1 MAYFRTLPNILYQSP
16 LPEKISTSEYIAV
29 KNIFRRIKLNANI
42 LGSTTIFNK
51 YVIEDF
57 QRPETIAEELYGS
70 STLDY
75 VVILTA
81 GINNIIEDW
90 PLADHQVYN
99 YALEKYGTTAKMNEV
114 HHYETYEL
122 RDENNKLLIEK
133 GTVVKSDF
141 KIDGPGLQNRASGA
155 EPITWKIISDSG
167 NLSITQEQVGMPD
180 ATTTKAS
187 IVNGEYVGDIRKH
200 IYGQSGILGD
210 KDDPNSVYYGGFM
223 SISNDLGYS
232 VTNLN
237 YEVGKNE
244 EKRKIDVL
252 KPAYLQEFIN
262 DFRDSVRYSKHARYL
277 SPELTITDNTE
288 INPQ

>member
-1 MAYFRTLPNILYQSP
+1 MPYFRTLPNILYQSP
-16 LPEKISTSEYIAV
+16 LPERISTSEYIAV

-42 LGSTTIFNK
+42 SDSITLFNK
-51 YVIEDF
+51 YIIEDF
-57 QRPETIAEELYGS
+57 QRPETVAEELYGS

-114 HHYETYEL
+114 HHYETHEL

-141 KIDGPGLQNRASGA
+141 KIDGPGLQHRASGA
-155 EPITWKIISDSG
+155 EPPSWTIISDSG
-167 NLSITQEQVGMPD
+167 NLSITQEEVGMPD
-180 ATTTKAS
+180 ATAGK
-187 IVNGEYVGDIRKH
+187 KH
-200 IYGQSGILGD
+200 VYGRSGVLGD
-210 KDDPNSVYYGGFM
+210 SLIGGSPM

-244 EKRKIDVL
+244 EKRQIDVL
-252 KPAYLQEFIN
+252 KPAYLHEFIN

>member
-1 MAYFRTLPNILYQSP
+1 MSYFRTLPNILYQSP

-29 KNIFRRIKLNANI
+29 KNIFRRIKLNSNI
-42 LGSTTIFNK
+42 SDSTTLFNK
-51 YVIEDF
+51 YIIEDF

-114 HHYETYEL
+114 HHYETHEL

-141 KIDGPGLQNRASGA
+141 KIDGPGLQYRESGA

-180 ATTTKAS
+180 ATATKDT
-187 IVNGEYVGDIRKH
+187 DIKKH
-200 IYGQSGILGD
+200 VYGRSGVLGD
-210 KDDPNSVYYGGFM
+210 SLEVGSPM

-232 VTNLN
+232 VSNLD
-237 YEVGKNE
+237 YEVIKNE

-252 KPAYLQEFIN
+252 KPGYLQEFIN
-262 DFRDSVRYSKHARYL
+262 DFRDSVRYSKHAKYL

>member
-1 MAYFRTLPNILYQSP
+1 MSYFRTLPNILYQSP

-29 KNIFRRIKLNANI
+29 KNIFRRIKLNSNI
-42 LGSTTIFNK
+42 SDSTTLFNK
-51 YVIEDF
+51 YIIEDF

-114 HHYETYEL
+114 HHYETHEL

-133 GTVVKSDF
+133 GTVVESDF
-141 KIDGPGLQNRASGA
+141 KIDGPGLQYRASGA
-155 EPITWKIISDSG
+155 EPITWRLIRDSG
-167 NLSITQEQVGMPD
+167 DLSITQEQIGMSG
-180 ATTTKAS
+180 ATATKDT
-187 IVNGEYVGDIRKH
+187 DIKKH
-200 IYGQSGILGD
+200 VYGRSGVLGD
-210 KDDPNSVYYGGFM
+210 SLEDGSDM

-232 VTNLN
+232 VTNLD
-237 YEVGKNE
+237 YEVIKNE

-252 KPAYLQEFIN
+252 KPGYLQEFIN

-288 INPQ
+288 INPE

>member
-42 LGSTTIFNK
+42 SDATTIFNK

-57 QRPETIAEELYGS
+57 QRPETVAEELYGS

-90 PLADHQVYN
+90 PLSDHQVYN

-114 HHYETYEL
+114 HHYETHEL

-141 KIDGPGLQNRASGA
+141 KIDGPGLQYRASGA
-155 EPITWKIISDSG
+155 EPPSWKIISDSG
-167 NLSITQEQVGMPD
+167 NLSVTQEEVGMSG
-180 ATTTKAS
+180 AIAGKKHVYGRS
-187 IVNGEYVGDIRKH
+187 GVLGD
-200 IYGQSGILGD
+200 SLILGS
-210 KDDPNSVYYGGFM
+210 PM

-232 VTNLN
+232 VTNLD
-237 YEVGKNE
+237 YEVIKNE
-244 EKRKIDVL
+244 EKRNIDVL

-262 DFRDSVRYSKHARYL
+262 DFRDSVRYSKHASYL
-277 SPELTITDNTE
+277 SPELIITDNTE
-288 INPQ
+288 INPE

>member
-1 MAYFRTLPNILYQSP
+1 MPYFRTLPNILYQSP
-16 LPEKISTSEYIAV
+16 LPEKVSTSEYIAV
-29 KNIFRRIKLNANI
+29 KNIFRRIKLNSNI
-42 LGSTTIFNK
+42 SDVTTIFNK

-57 QRPETIAEELYGS
+57 QRPETVAEILYGS

-99 YALEKYGTTAKMNEV
+99 YALEKYGTTAKMNEI
-114 HHYETYEL
+114 HHYETHEL

-141 KIDGPGLQNRASGA
+141 KIDGPGLQHRASGA
-155 EPITWKIISDSG
+155 EPITWRLIRDSG
-167 NLSITQEQVGMPD
+167 DLSITQEQVGMPD
-180 ATTTKAS
+180 ATTTKPS
-187 IVNGEYVGDIRKH
+187 DIKKH
-200 IYGQSGILGD
+200 VYGRSGVLGD
-210 KDDPNSVYYGGFM
+210 SLFKGSTM

-232 VTNLN
+232 VTNLD
-237 YEVGKNE
+237 YEVSKNE

-277 SPELTITDNTE
+277 SPELIITDNTE
-288 INPQ
+288 INPE

>member
-1 MAYFRTLPNILYQSP
+1 MSFFREFPNLIYPSFMSDRFSSLNTI
-16 LPEKISTSEYIAV
+16 EV

-42 LGSTTIFNK
+42 SGSTTIFNK
-51 YVIEDF
+51 YIIEDF

-114 HHYETYEL
+114 HHYETHEL

-141 KIDGPGLQNRASGA
+141 NFCMDC
-155 EPITWKIISDSG
+155 
-167 NLSITQEQVGMPD
+167 
-180 ATTTKAS
+180 
-187 IVNGEYVGDIRKH
+187 GDFIKKLLPFVRH
-200 IYGQSGILGD
+200 FDRFSWFNY
-210 KDDPNSVYYGGFM
+210 
-223 SISNDLGYS
+223 
-232 VTNLN
+232 LN
-237 YEVGKNE
+237 Y
-244 EKRKIDVL
+244 
-252 KPAYLQEFIN
+252 
-262 DFRDSVRYSKHARYL
+262 SK
-277 SPELTITDNTE
+277 
-288 INPQ
+288 

>member
-1 MAYFRTLPNILYQSP
+1 MPYFRTLPNILYQSP
-16 LPEKISTSEYIAV
+16 LPERISTSEYIAV

-42 LGSTTIFNK
+42 SDSITLFNK
-51 YVIEDF
+51 YIIEDF
-57 QRPETIAEELYGS
+57 QRPETVAEELYGS

-114 HHYETYEL
+114 HHYETHEL

-141 KIDGPGLQNRASGA
+141 KIDGPGLQYRESGA
-155 EPITWKIISDSG
+155 APITWTSIRESG
-167 NLSITQEQVGMPD
+167 NVTLTTNTLGGTAQLIQETIGYP
-180 ATTTKAS
+180 
-187 IVNGEYVGDIRKH
+187 VNNLEYEF
-200 IYGQSGILGD
+200 L
-210 KDDPNSVYYGGFM
+210 
-223 SISNDLGYS
+223 
-232 VTNLN
+232 
-237 YEVGKNE
+237 KNE

-252 KPAYLQEFIN
+252 KPGYLQQFIN
-262 DFRDSVRYSKHARYL
+262 DFKDSIKYTKHSKYISSSLIAT
-277 SPELTITDNTE
+277 EGTE

>member
-141 KIDGPGLQNRASGA
+141 KIDGPGLQHRASGA
-155 EPITWKIISDSG
+155 EPITWRLIRDSG
-167 NLSITQEQVGMPD
+167 DLSITQEQVGMPD
-180 ATTTKAS
+180 ATTTKPS
-187 IVNGEYVGDIRKH
+187 DIKKH
-200 IYGQSGILGD
+200 VYGRSGVLGD
-210 KDDPNSVYYGGFM
+210 SLEKGSPM

>member
-29 KNIFRRIKLNANI
+29 KNIFRRIKLNSNI
-42 LGSTTIFNK
+42 SDVTTIFNK

-57 QRPETIAEELYGS
+57 QRPETVAEELYGS

-114 HHYETYEL
+114 HHYETHEL

-133 GTVVKSDF
+133 GTVVKGDF
-141 KIDGPGLQNRASGA
+141 KIDGPGLQYRASGA

-167 NLSITQEQVGMPD
+167 NLSVTQEEVGMSG
-180 ATTTKAS
+180 AIAGKKHVYGRS
-187 IVNGEYVGDIRKH
+187 GVLGD
-200 IYGQSGILGD
+200 SLILGS
-210 KDDPNSVYYGGFM
+210 PM

-232 VTNLN
+232 VTNLD
-237 YEVGKNE
+237 YEVNKNE
-244 EKRKIDVL
+244 EKRQIDVL

-262 DFRDSVRYSKHARYL
+262 DFKESVRYSKHARYL
-277 SPELTITDNTE
+277 SPELIITDNTE

>member
-1 MAYFRTLPNILYQSP
+1 MPYFRTLPNILYQSP

-42 LGSTTIFNK
+42 SGSTTIFNK

-114 HHYETYEL
+114 HHYESNEI
-122 RDENNKLLIEK
+122 RDQNNRLLLEAGLTIEP
-133 GTVVKSDF
+133 TF
-141 KIDGPGLQNRASGA
+141 KIDGPGLQYRASGA
-155 EPITWKIISDSG
+155 APITWTSIRESG
-167 NLSITQEQVGMPD
+167 NVTLTTNTLGGTAELIQE
-180 ATTTKAS
+180 T
-187 IVNGEYVGDIRKH
+187 I
-200 IYGQSGILGD
+200 
-210 KDDPNSVYYGGFM
+210 
-223 SISNDLGYS
+223 GYP
-232 VTNLN
+232 VTNLQ
-237 YEVGKNE
+237 YETNKNE

-252 KPAYLQEFIN
+252 KPVYLQQFLN
-262 DFRDSVRYSKHARYL
+262 DFKEAIKYSKHSQY
-277 SPELTITDNTE
+277 ITSSLISTESTE
-288 INPQ
+288 ISPQ

>member
-1 MAYFRTLPNILYQSP
+1 MPYFRTLPNILYQSP
-16 LPEKISTSEYIAV
+16 LPEKVSTSEYIAV
-29 KNIFRRIKLNANI
+29 KNIFRRIKLNSNI
-42 LGSTTIFNK
+42 SDVTTIFNK

-57 QRPETIAEELYGS
+57 QRPETVAEILYGS

-99 YALEKYGTTAKMNEV
+99 YALEKYCTTAKMNEV
-114 HHYETYEL
+114 HHYETHEL

-133 GTVVKSDF
+133 GTVVKGDF
-141 KIDGPGLQNRASGA
+141 KIDGPGLRYRASGA
-155 EPITWKIISDSG
+155 EPITWKLIRDSG

-180 ATTTKAS
+180 ATTTKDTDFKKHVYGRS
-187 IVNGEYVGDIRKH
+187 GVIGDSLFK
-200 IYGQSGILGD
+200 GST
-210 KDDPNSVYYGGFM
+210 M

-232 VTNLN
+232 VTNLD
-237 YEVGKNE
+237 YEVSKNE

-262 DFRDSVRYSKHARYL
+262 DFRDSVRYSKHASYL
-277 SPELTITDNTE
+277 SPELIITDNTE
-288 INPQ
+288 INPE

>member
-1 MAYFRTLPNILYQSP
+1 MPYFRTLPNILYQSP
-16 LPEKISTSEYIAV
+16 LPKKVSTSEYIAV
-29 KNIFRRIKLNANI
+29 KNIFRRIKLNSNI
-42 LGSTTIFNK
+42 SDATTIFNK

-57 QRPETIAEELYGS
+57 QRPETVAEELYGN

-114 HHYETYEL
+114 HHYETHEL

-133 GTVVKSDF
+133 GTVVKGDF
-141 KIDGPGLQNRASGA
+141 KIDGPGLRYRASGA

-167 NLSITQEQVGMPD
+167 NLSITQEEVGMSG
-180 ATTTKAS
+180 ATAGK
-187 IVNGEYVGDIRKH
+187 KH
-200 IYGQSGILGD
+200 IYGQSGIIGD
-210 KDDPNSVYYGGFM
+210 RNDPNSVYYGAPM

-232 VTNLN
+232 VTNLD
-237 YEVGKNE
+237 YEVIKNE
-244 EKRKIDVL
+244 EKRNIDVL

-277 SPELTITDNTE
+277 SPELIITDNTE